1 MYIWNDFT
9 GDYTDDKTTAVKTV
23 FQFSIFNIL
32 RHSLG
37 SNKLTQAFLS
47 RVILFE
53 IPSPRC
59 KCFSHRFTNFI
70 ATSDIFLK
78 NLQV

>member
-9 GDYTDDKTTAVKTV
+9 GDYTDDKATAVKTV
-23 FQFSIFNIL
+23 FQFSTFNIL

-53 IPSPRC
+53 IPS
-59 KCFSHRFTNFI
+59 
-70 ATSDIFLK
+70 
-78 NLQV
+78 LQVFFPSVYKSHCNI